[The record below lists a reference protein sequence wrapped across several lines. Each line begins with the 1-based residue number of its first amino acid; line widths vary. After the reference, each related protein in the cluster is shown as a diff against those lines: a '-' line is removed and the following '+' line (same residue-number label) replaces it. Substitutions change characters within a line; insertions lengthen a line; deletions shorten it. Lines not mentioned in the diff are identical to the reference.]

1 LALGNATLPGF
12 QQLLHNTS
20 KNTLFDSHDHLPKP
34 IEQYN
39 KIMEL
44 FDEFSQLVSEFKKEN
59 IEYALCG
66 GLAMAVYAFPRATLD
81 IDILIK
87 PESLERVKTIAK
99 RLGFTFDAGLMNFSE
114 GAIQIYRLTKVLTD
128 SSDTLML
135 DMLLLTPEIKEV
147 WESKQILTWDQGDLP
162 VVSPKGLIKLKS
174 MRLSGQDLDDI
185 KNLESIIDED

>member
-1 LALGNATLPGF
+1 
-12 QQLLHNTS
+12 
-20 KNTLFDSHDHLPKP
+20 
-34 IEQYN
+34 
-39 KIMEL
+39 MEL
-44 FDEFSQLVSEFKKEN
+44 FDEFSQLVSEFKNEN

-81 IDILIK
+81 IDILIE
-87 PESLERVKTIAK
+87 PESLEKVKTIAK
-99 RLGFTFDAGLMNFSE
+99 RLGFTFDTGLMNFSD
-114 GAIQIYRLTKVLTD
+114 GAIQIYRLTKVSTD

>member
-1 LALGNATLPGF
+1 
-12 QQLLHNTS
+12 
-20 KNTLFDSHDHLPKP
+20 
-34 IEQYN
+34 
-39 KIMEL
+39 MEL
-44 FDEFSQLVSEFKKEN
+44 FDEFSRLVSEFKKEN

-87 PESLERVKTIAK
+87 PESLEKAKTVAQ
-99 RLGFTFDAGLMNFSE
+99 RLGFTSDAGLMKFSD
-114 GAIQIYRLTKVLTD
+114 GAIQIYRLTKVSTD
-128 SSDTLML
+128 SSDTLIL

-174 MRLSGQDLDDI
+174 MRLSGQDQDDI